1 VKEDKAPGFGVCRR
15 AAAAVASGGS
25 QESGGLRILVTL
37 STALVTL
44 CLAACAP
51 PGTRPRVLTQSGASP
66 SPAPPSPV
74 RAIDFE
80 NFSYPEIDARG
91 QFTLKGRREPADDD
105 PRSLAD
111 VIYGDVTGDGEEEA
125 LVVHSQSTGGSAIPY
140 FVYVYTVRGDK
151 PKLLWSFD
159 AGERGDGGL
168 RQVYA
173 GGGDLVVELY
183 GRDRVV
189 DGGTSAEE
197 DNIGVCCPKFYTRS
211 RYEWRGG
218 RFRLEGKEAALPNP
232 QGGAA
237 LLKRGGIR

>member
-1 VKEDKAPGFGVCRR
+1 M
-15 AAAAVASGGS
+15 
-25 QESGGLRILVTL
+25 RIVVPL
-37 STALVTL
+37 SVALVTL

-51 PGTRPRVLTQSGASP
+51 HRNRPRDPAQGGASPSPARETQPTP
-66 SPAPPSPV
+66 SPAPPSPI

-80 NFSYPEIDARG
+80 NFTYPEIGARG
-91 QFTLKGRREPADDD
+91 KFTLKGGREPTDDD

-111 VIYGDVTGDGEEEA
+111 VVYGDVNGDEEEEA
-125 LVVHSQSTGGSAIPY
+125 LVVHSQSTRGSAIPY
-140 FVYVYTVRGDK
+140 CVYVYAVSGDK

-173 GGGDLVVELY
+173 GSGNLVVELY

-189 DGGTSAEE
+189 HGGTSAEE

-211 RYEWRGG
+211 RYEWRAG
-218 RFRLEGKEAALPNP
+218 RFRLKAKEAALPNP

-237 LLKRGGIR
+237 LLKRGGFR